1 MLNTKNNQM
10 IIVTASTDTDI
21 YTCVNAY
28 NMATSPW
35 QAGMTWDCFWQAV
48 DDLRALFDKLYT
60 KGIDWTPLDTTD
72 TDIIGFWTSKGYDIA
87 DIKNYAEWY
96 YDDMLQALYKEIADD
111 IYIEP
116 ITALHRVCGF
126 YAKHSNVVYTV
137 EWMPADYI
145 F

>member
-10 IIVTASTDTDI
+10 IIVTANIDTNT

-48 DDLRALFDKLYT
+48 EDLRTLFDNMYL
-60 KGIDWTPLDTTD
+60 KGAEWKPLDATD
-72 TDIIGFWTSKGYDIA
+72 SDIIDFWEFQEFDAEDMAKYP
-87 DIKNYAEWY
+87 EWY
-96 YDDMLQALYKEIADD
+96 YDDKLEALYKEIADD

-116 ITALHRVCGF
+116 LTALHRVCGF